1 MDIQELA
8 LEQQSLRKRVGVLEQ
23 KQAVSDILAQ
33 QSIEITK
40 ELSLTLKEFSI
51 TLVNINNSLARSDEK
66 IEEVSRI
73 ISKIDNKVSSLEENF
88 EEKVD
93 CLEANL
99 SKDVGVL
106 KQKIE
111 EVEEKGKFDFVLY
124 VKHNFIK
131 ILLILGAIGY
141 VASQFIN

>member
-33 QSIEITK
+33 QSIETTK

-66 IEEVSRI
+66 IEEVSKI
-73 ISKIDNKVSSLEENF
+73 ISKIDSKVSSLEENF
-88 EEKVD
+88 EERVD

-111 EVEEKGKFDFVLY
+111 EVEEKGKFDIVLY
-124 VKHNFIK
+124 IKQNFIK
-131 ILLILGAIGY
+131 IILIAGALGY
-141 VASQFIN
+141 VVSQFIY

>member
-1 MDIQELA
+1 VDIQELA

-33 QSIEITK
+33 QSIETTK

-66 IEEVSRI
+66 IEEVSKI
-73 ISKIDNKVSSLEENF
+73 ISKIDCKVSSLEENF

-124 VKHNFIK
+124 VKQNFIK
-131 ILLILGAIGY
+131 ILLTLGGLGY
-141 VASQFIN
+141 VISQFIN

>member
-33 QSIEITK
+33 QSIETTK

-66 IEEVSRI
+66 IEEVSKI
-73 ISKIDNKVSSLEENF
+73 ISKIDCKVSSLEENF

-99 SKDVGVL
+99 SKDVGIL

-111 EVEEKGKFDFVLY
+111 EVEEKGKFDIVLY
-124 VKHNFIK
+124 IKQNFIK
-131 ILLILGAIGY
+131 IILIAGALGY
-141 VASQFIN
+141 VVSQFIH

>member
-33 QSIEITK
+33 QSIETTK

-66 IEEVSRI
+66 IEEVSKI
-73 ISKIDNKVSSLEENF
+73 ISKIDCKVSSLEENF

-124 VKHNFIK
+124 VKQNFIK
-131 ILLILGAIGY
+131 ILLTLGGLGY
-141 VASQFIN
+141 VISQFIH

>member
-1 MDIQELA
+1 MDIQELT

-33 QSIEITK
+33 QSIETTK

-73 ISKIDNKVSSLEENF
+73 ISKIDCKVSSLEENF

-111 EVEEKGKFDFVLY
+111 EVEEKGKFDIVLY
-124 VKHNFIK
+124 IKQNFIK
-131 ILLILGAIGY
+131 IILIAGALGY
-141 VASQFIN
+141 VVSQFIN

>member
-33 QSIEITK
+33 QSIETTK

-73 ISKIDNKVSSLEENF
+73 ISKIDGKVSSLEENF

-124 VKHNFIK
+124 VKQNFIK
-131 ILLILGAIGY
+131 ILLTLGGLGY
-141 VASQFIN
+141 VISQFIH

>member
-33 QSIEITK
+33 QSIETTK

-66 IEEVSRI
+66 IEEMSKI
-73 ISKIDNKVSSLEENF
+73 ISKIDCKVSSLEENF

-111 EVEEKGKFDFVLY
+111 EVEEKGKFDFILY
-124 VKHNFIK
+124 VKQNFIK

-141 VASQFIN
+141 VASQLIG

>member
-33 QSIEITK
+33 QSIETTK

-66 IEEVSRI
+66 IEEVSKI
-73 ISKIDNKVSSLEENF
+73 ISKIDSKVSSLEENF

-111 EVEEKGKFDFVLY
+111 EVEEKGKFDFILY
-124 VKHNFIK
+124 VKQNFIK

>member
-33 QSIEITK
+33 QSIETTK

-66 IEEVSRI
+66 IEEVSKI
-73 ISKIDNKVSSLEENF
+73 ISKIDSKVSSLEENF

-111 EVEEKGKFDFVLY
+111 EVEEKGKFDIVLY
-124 VKHNFIK
+124 IKQNFIK
-131 ILLILGAIGY
+131 IILIAGALGY

>member
-33 QSIEITK
+33 QSIETTK

-66 IEEVSRI
+66 IEEVSKI
-73 ISKIDNKVSSLEENF
+73 ISKIDSKVSSLEENF
-88 EEKVD
+88 EERVD

-111 EVEEKGKFDFVLY
+111 EVEEKGKFDIILY
-124 VKHNFIK
+124 IKQNFIK
-131 ILLILGAIGY
+131 IILIAGALGY
-141 VASQFIN
+141 VVSQFIN

>member
-33 QSIEITK
+33 QSIETTK

-66 IEEVSRI
+66 IEEMSKI
-73 ISKIDNKVSSLEENF
+73 ISKIDGKVSSLEENF

-111 EVEEKGKFDFVLY
+111 EVEEKGKFDFILY
-124 VKHNFIK
+124 VKQNFIK

-141 VASQFIN
+141 VASQLIG

>member
-33 QSIEITK
+33 QSIETTK

-66 IEEVSRI
+66 IEEMSKI
-73 ISKIDNKVSSLEENF
+73 ISKIDGKVSSLEENF

-93 CLEANL
+93 CLEANI

-106 KQKIE
+106 KDRIDT
-111 EVEEKGKFDFVLY
+111 VEEKGKFDFILY
-124 VKHNFIK
+124 VKQNFVTIM
-131 ILLILGAIGY
+131 LALGALAYIITNI
-141 VASQFIN
+141 VK

>member
-33 QSIEITK
+33 QSIETTK

-73 ISKIDNKVSSLEENF
+73 ISKIDCKVSSLEENF

-111 EVEEKGKFDFVLY
+111 EVEEKGKFDIVLY
-124 VKHNFIK
+124 IKQNFIK
-131 ILLILGAIGY
+131 IILIAGALGY
-141 VASQFIN
+141 VVSQFIN

>member
-1 MDIQELA
+1 VDIQELA

-33 QSIEITK
+33 QSIETTK

-66 IEEVSRI
+66 IEEVSKI
-73 ISKIDNKVSSLEENF
+73 ISKIDSKVSSLEENF

-111 EVEEKGKFDFVLY
+111 EVEEKGKFDFILY
-124 VKHNFIK
+124 VKQNFIK

-141 VASQFIN
+141 VVSQFIN

>member
-33 QSIEITK
+33 QSIETTK

-73 ISKIDNKVSSLEENF
+73 ISKIDCKVSSLEENF

-99 SKDVGVL
+99 SKDVGIL

-111 EVEEKGKFDFVLY
+111 EVEEKGKFDIVLY
-124 VKHNFIK
+124 IKQNFIK
-131 ILLILGAIGY
+131 IILIAGALGY
-141 VASQFIN
+141 VVSQFIH

>member
-1 MDIQELA
+1 VDIQELA

-33 QSIEITK
+33 QSIETTK

-66 IEEVSRI
+66 IEEMSKI
-73 ISKIDNKVSSLEENF
+73 ISKIDCKVSSLEENF

-93 CLEANL
+93 CLEVNL

-111 EVEEKGKFDFVLY
+111 EVEEKGKFDFILY
-124 VKHNFIK
+124 VKQNFIK

-141 VASQFIN
+141 VASQLIG